1 MSDKF
6 NIDETTPLRDYIIA
20 EIVIQATKSGIILS
34 ENAKENAAHTL
45 TAVKVGPD
53 VKDVKVGDVLMVH
66 PYSFHGERLQLSD
79 SYVMLPESVVIAVK
93 RNT

>member
-1 MSDKF
+1 MENKF
-6 NIDETTPLRDYIIA
+6 NVDETTPLRDYIIA

-34 ENAKENAAHTL
+34 DNAKENAAHVL

-66 PYSFHGERLQLSD
+66 PYNYQGEKLRLSD
-79 SYVMLPESVVIAVK
+79 SHVLFPESVVIAVK
-93 RNT
+93 RNV